1 MDEHDWSCARATR
14 FEVLLGRGRIR
25 ASQEATLVPLEKK
38 LAALSKAVQS
48 KSKEVSELD
57 ELFVDSS
64 QRTYENSD
72 QYVRRLLV
80 ELETGGNIRME
91 DGRPSDLWY
100 GCVTTP
106 REHMG
111 SPSFQPHV
119 KTRECRES
127 IAVNDDETRCT
138 RTQVQVV
145 RGPAA
150 LALLQGGL
158 APHGVS
164 GIRVTRVT
172 RIHNRFLRN
181 RFEEHLESMVDI
193 SDPTYKRS
201 LEYLVC
207 SQFPHGSAHLSRDS
221 PPHARPPRRGCVA
234 SGAAS

>member
-111 SPSFQPHV
+111 SPSFRHTSKRV
-119 KTRECRES
+119 S
-127 IAVNDDETRCT
+127 AVNRSPLMTMKH
-138 RTQVQVV
+138 
-145 RGPAA
+145 AA
-150 LALLQGGL
+150 LAHRYKSCVDLLHSRFFKEDF

-207 SQFPHGSAHLSRDS
+207 SQFPHGSAHLSRVS